1 MFIMMIIIKI
11 RMRYQSKWSVLHSR
25 YDIVIATNEF
35 FFRYFSRARMIRPL
49 SLANIRRIICWIG
62 GGNSFNSSVK
72 MIFFLSSSLPLWG
85 NKTAGSAFLW
95 NHQIAIISANYLN
108 CQLNSTPRYK
118 VIHFFRYFFSDSD
131 NTADW
136 TICFTFQNS
145 KKNTSIYIHVF
156 FTYSELG

>member
-1 MFIMMIIIKI
+1 
-11 RMRYQSKWSVLHSR
+11 MRYQSKWSVLHSR

-118 VIHFFRYFFSDSD
+118 VIHFFRYFFFRIQIIPRIERFVSH
-131 NTADW
+131 
-136 TICFTFQNS
+136 S
-145 KKNTSIYIHVF
+145 KIRKKIPR
-156 FTYSELG
+156 FTYMCFLHTVNLDKL